1 MLLQVLQVMTKYPV
15 NQTRRKSNKMFFCFA
30 YPSDLNQAYAFYCAR
45 YKDIEWGEFLKIG
58 KSTFMKKF
66 NSMPESEPL
75 YTIIKSRTMNIDELK
90 DKDEKKYWRKL
101 RRINRIPDE
110 YYTSKEILLD
120 LSKKTKE
127 TKL

>member
-1 MLLQVLQVMTKYPV
+1 MGIVKKVV
-15 NQTRRKSNKMFFCFA
+15 N
-30 YPSDLNQAYAFYCAR
+30 L
-45 YKDIEWGEFLKIG
+45 
-58 KSTFMKKF
+58 STFMKKF

-127 TKL
+127 TKLW

>member
-1 MLLQVLQVMTKYPV
+1 MY
-15 NQTRRKSNKMFFCFA
+15 FCFA
-30 YPSDLNQAYAFYCAR
+30 YPSDLEQAYAFYCAR
-45 YKDIEWGEFLKIG
+45 YKDISWVEFLKLGI
-58 KSTFMKKF
+58 SEFMMKF

-75 YTIIKSRTMNIDELK
+75 YTIIKSRTMNIGEIK

-110 YYTSKEILLD
+110 YFTSKEILLD

>member
-1 MLLQVLQVMTKYPV
+1 
-15 NQTRRKSNKMFFCFA
+15 MFFCFA

-45 YKDIEWGEFLKIG
+45 YKDIEWDEFLKIG

-101 RRINRIPDE
+101 KRINRIPDE

>member
-1 MLLQVLQVMTKYPV
+1 MY
-15 NQTRRKSNKMFFCFA
+15 FCFA
-30 YPSDLNQAYAFYCAR
+30 YPSDLEQAYAFYCAR
-45 YKDIEWGEFLKIG
+45 YKDITYDKFLKLGI
-58 KSTFMKKF
+58 SEFMMKF

-75 YTIIKSRTMNIDELK
+75 YTIIKSRTINIGEIK

-101 RRINRIPDE
+101 KRINRIPDE
-110 YYTSKEILLD
+110 YFSSKEILLD

>member
-1 MLLQVLQVMTKYPV
+1 
-15 NQTRRKSNKMFFCFA
+15 
-30 YPSDLNQAYAFYCAR
+30 
-45 YKDIEWGEFLKIG
+45 
-58 KSTFMKKF
+58 
-66 NSMPESEPL
+66 
-75 YTIIKSRTMNIDELK
+75 MNIDELK